1 MDNCIFCKIIRR
13 EVPGY
18 IISENES
25 VIVFVSLHNDSL
37 VVPKKHIK
45 DIYELDDKNGN
56 EIMKELI
63 KTARAVKKGMQ
74 SDGLYITQAN
84 EPAGGQDV
92 FHIHFHIYPRWDD
105 ESKNKVELTN
115 DIEREKTMG
124 KVKSAFE

>member
-1 MDNCIFCKIIRR
+1 MQLS
-13 EVPGY
+13 G
-18 IISENES
+18 
-25 VIVFVSLHNDSL
+25 
-37 VVPKKHIK
+37 
-45 DIYELDDKNGN
+45 
-56 EIMKELI
+56 
-63 KTARAVKKGMQ
+63 KGMQ
-74 SDGLYITQAN
+74 RDGLYITQAN